1 MGIIAVWI
9 GMTAVMVLPDT
20 GGEGDV
26 LTAFVVTFFP
36 EGLKGLML
44 CGILAAIMST
54 ADICILTAS
63 GNVTHDLYQ
72 RLIAPKASPAQLLR
86 VSMAASA
93 VIGIMASLLAWQM
106 RDVIDIL
113 VLGFTINAAALL
125 MPTLWAV
132 FQWQGYS
139 TASFYSAV
147 TGLVVVVSCKF
158 FEPQLPDHPFFA
170 DPLWPGLTSSIIV
183 FVALHLLIRTKDM
196 PSSGKPA

>member
-1 MGIIAVWI
+1 
-9 GMTAVMVLPDT
+9 
-20 GGEGDV
+20 
-26 LTAFVVTFFP
+26 
-36 EGLKGLML
+36 ML

-72 RLIAPKASPAQLLR
+72 RLIAPNASPTQLLR
-86 VSMAASA
+86 VSMMASA

-113 VLGFTINAAALL
+113 VLGFTINAAALYYRR
-125 MPTLWAV
+125 WAV
-132 FQWQGYS
+132 FQWRGYS

-147 TGLVVVVSCKF
+147 TGLLVVVSCKF

-170 DPLWPGLTSSIIV
+170 DPLWPGLSSAMII
-183 FVALHLLIRTKDM
+183 FITLHLLLR
-196 PSSGKPA
+196 GKHALHRQDRHDEDCF